1 MPETEETNSKRFSVV
16 LYISAIIVAVCVVCG
31 ITAPGTLDVAAKSAL
46 NLLIDRFCWFYM
58 LVAAF
63 FVLFV
68 ISLAISPL
76 GKIKLGKD
84 DEEPEFS
91 WFSWIGMLFAAG
103 IGVGFVFW
111 GPAEPILHYSNPPV
125 GFEPYSNESA

>member
-1 MPETEETNSKRFSVV
+1 MPETEETNSKRYSVV
-16 LYISAIIVAVCVVCG
+16 LYISAIIVAMFVACG
-31 ITAPGTLDVAAKSAL
+31 IAAAGTLDVAAKSAL
-46 NLLIDRFCWFYM
+46 NWMIDRIGWFYM

-91 WFSWIGMLFAAG
+91 WFSLIGMLLAAG
-103 IGVGFVFW
+103 IGVRFVFW
-111 GPAEPILHYSNPPV
+111 GPAEPMLHYVSTSL
-125 GFEPYSNESA
+125 GFDP

>member
-16 LYISAIIVAVCVVCG
+16 LYISAIIVAMFVAWG

-46 NLLIDRFCWFYM
+46 DWMIDRVGWVYM

-68 ISLAISPL
+68 ISLAISPV
-76 GKIKLGKD
+76 GQIKLGKVD
-84 DEEPEFS
+84 DEHEVS
-91 WFSWIGMLFAAG
+91 WFAWIGVLF
-103 IGVGFVFW
+103 
-111 GPAEPILHYSNPPV
+111 E
-125 GFEPYSNESA
+125 

>member
-1 MPETEETNSKRFSVV
+1 MQETDEIISIRCFVV
-16 LYISAIIVAVCVVCG
+16 LYISAIIVAMFVAWG
-31 ITAPGTLDVAAKSAL
+31 ITADGTLDVSAISAL
-46 NLLIDRFCWFYM
+46 NWMFDRFGWFYM

-91 WFSWIGMLFAAG
+91 WSSWIGMLFAAG

-111 GPAEPILHYSNPPV
+111 GPAEPILHY
-125 GFEPYSNESA
+125 